1 MNDQFQADEADAHD
15 PPCGPL
21 SRPVRGKHCY
31 HLRTETQ
38 DQPAHEPHD
47 DSRHHLAVVENLSE
61 HTGAYSFRSQS
72 EKMFVVW
79 LYDRSEEKD
88 AEAEP
93 ADAQGRRFGVRAGVV
108 RGPVIARRGPVYG
121 YGYRRGYR
129 PGVGAAVGLGLL
141 GGAALGAAAAAPYY
155 GYGYAD
161 PCLRQQQVVDAWGN
175 VRWAYVRVC

>member
-1 MNDQFQADEADAHD
+1 M
-15 PPCGPL
+15 
-21 SRPVRGKHCY
+21 RPEIILMKRV
-31 HLRTETQ
+31 LL
-38 DQPAHEPHD
+38 
-47 DSRHHLAVVENLSE
+47 LAASALVLTALVP
-61 HTGAYSFRSQS
+61 
-72 EKMFVVW
+72 
-79 LYDRSEEKD
+79 
-88 AEAEP
+88 EP

-141 GGAALGAAAAAPYY
+141 GGAALGAATAAPYY
-155 GYGYAD
+155 GYGYRYAD